1 VKLWRQGRRMKTMRR
16 YKLYYWLENYNSI
29 LPINLPTEDYITAI
43 TPLIDDFLKFNYGN
57 RDMLYEFYE
66 YLDGATDAQILTWI
80 KQKIY
85 LLFQAKNE
93 SYKRIYQ
100 GLTEE
105 YNPLWNV
112 DGKETVTHSGTD
124 TDRHTGTDTETHS
137 GSDSVDNTGTDL
149 TTENHS
155 GTDTRTT
162 TNDGTDTN
170 TETNSGTDAT
180 NNNVATFDDP
190 NVRLNTSS
198 QTLNGKRTVN
208 ELEHDT
214 TTTEALK
221 HGESVEG
228 SITHELTTE
237 TEYGHVIARQ
247 NGHVISHENGHKIVT
262 ERQGNIGVTKSTELL
277 RDHFELWHGLS
288 FLDMVAQDI
297 VQCICYN
304 TI

>member
-1 VKLWRQGRRMKTMRR
+1 MKR
-16 YKLYYWLENYNSI
+16 YKLYYWIENYNSI
-29 LPINLPTEDYITAI
+29 LPASLPDEDYITAI
-43 TPLIDDFLKFNYGN
+43 RPLIDEFLKLNYGN
-57 RDMLYEFYE
+57 RDMLYDYYE
-66 YLDGATDAQILTWI
+66 YLDGATDATILAWI

-112 DGKETVTHSGTD
+112 DGTETETHSGTD

-137 GSDSVDNTGTDL
+137 GSDSVDNTGTDR
-149 TTENHS
+149 TTETHS

-162 TNDGTDTN
+162 SNDGTDTN

-198 QTLNGKRTVN
+198 QTLNGKQTVN
-208 ELEHDT
+208 TLDHDT
-214 TTTEALK
+214 TTTDALQ
-221 HGESVEG
+221 HGESVAG
-228 SITHELTTE
+228 SITHGLSTE

-247 NGHVISHENGHKIVT
+247 NGHIISHENGHKIVT
-262 ERQGNIGVTKSTELL
+262 ERHGNIGVTKSTELL
-277 RDHFELWHGLS
+277 RDHLELWQGLS
-288 FLDMVAQDI
+288 FLDIVAKDI
-297 VQCICYN
+297 VQCICYS

>member
-1 VKLWRQGRRMKTMRR
+1 MRR

-29 LPINLPTEDYITAI
+29 LPNNLPAEDYVSVI

-57 RDMLYEFYE
+57 RDMLYDFYE
-66 YLDGATDAQILTWI
+66 YLDEATDQQILTWI
-80 KQKIY
+80 KEKIY

-137 GSDSVDNTGTDL
+137 GSDSVDNTGTDR
-149 TTENHS
+149 TTETHS
-155 GTDTRTT
+155 GTDTRTIN
-162 TNDGTDTN
+162 NDGTDTN
-170 TETNSGTDAT
+170 TERNSGTDAT

-198 QTLNGKRTVN
+198 QTLNGKQTVN
-208 ELEHDT
+208 TLDHDT
-214 TTTEALK
+214 TTTDALQ
-221 HGESVEG
+221 HGESVSG
-228 SITHELTTE
+228 SVTYGLSTE

-247 NGHVISHENGHKIVT
+247 NGHIISHENGHKIVT

-277 RDHFELWHGLS
+277 RDHLDLWQGLS
-288 FLDMVAQDI
+288 FLDIIAKDI
-297 VQCICYN
+297 INTICYSV
-304 TI
+304 I

>member
-1 VKLWRQGRRMKTMRR
+1 MQR

-29 LPINLPTEDYITAI
+29 LPNNLPAEDYVSVI

-57 RDMLYEFYE
+57 RDMLYDFYE
-66 YLDGATDAQILTWI
+66 YLDEATDLQILTWI
-80 KQKIY
+80 KEKIY

-112 DGKETVTHSGTD
+112 DGKETITHSGTD

-137 GSDSVDNTGTDL
+137 GSDSVDNTGTDR
-149 TTENHS
+149 TTETHS

-170 TETNSGTDAT
+170 TETNSGTDAI

-198 QTLNGKRTVN
+198 QTLNGKQTVN
-208 ELEHDT
+208 TLDHDT
-214 TTTEALK
+214 TTTDALQ
-221 HGESVEG
+221 HGESISG
-228 SITHELTTE
+228 SVTHGLTTE

-247 NGHVISHENGHKIVT
+247 NGHIISHENGHKIVT
-262 ERQGNIGVTKSTELL
+262 ERQGNIGLTKSTELL
-277 RDHFELWHGLS
+277 HDHLELWQGLS
-288 FLDMVAQDI
+288 FLDIIAKDI
-297 VQCICYN
+297 VQCICYS

>member
-1 VKLWRQGRRMKTMRR
+1 MQR

-29 LPINLPTEDYITAI
+29 LPNNLPTEDYITAI
-43 TPLIDDFLKFNYGN
+43 SPLIDDFLKFNYGN
-57 RDMLYEFYE
+57 RDMLYDFYE
-66 YLDGATDAQILTWI
+66 YLDDATDAQVLTWI

-112 DGKETVTHSGTD
+112 DGKETITHSGTD

-137 GSDSVDNTGTDL
+137 GSDSVDNTGTDR
-149 TTENHS
+149 TTETHS
-155 GTDTRTT
+155 GTDTRTIN
-162 TNDGTDTN
+162 NDGTDTN
-170 TETNSGTDAT
+170 TEQNSGTDAT

-198 QTLNGKRTVN
+198 QTLNGKQTVN
-208 ELEHDT
+208 TLDHDT
-214 TTTEALK
+214 TTTDALQ
-221 HGESVEG
+221 HGESVAG
-228 SITHELTTE
+228 SIIHGLSTE

-247 NGHVISHENGHKIVT
+247 NGHIIAHENGHKIVT

-277 RDHFELWHGLS
+277 RDHLDLWQGLS
-288 FLDMVAQDI
+288 FLDIIAKDI
-297 VQCICYN
+297 INTICYSV
-304 TI
+304 I